1 MRFLTLLTFA
11 TEINNAKL
19 EKILSNFCYKSD
31 EYTLNMGTTTF
42 GQEVVNLQFI
52 YKIDFQEVLI
62 YPQGSISQ
70 AVGLQKTCSPKVDCH
85 ILFVYLQINT
95 IYFAN

>member
-42 GQEVVNLQFI
+42 G
-52 YKIDFQEVLI
+52 
-62 YPQGSISQ
+62 
-70 AVGLQKTCSPKVDCH
+70 
-85 ILFVYLQINT
+85 
-95 IYFAN
+95 